1 MSEEP
6 EMHIDLLDP
15 APFGRNDFWS
25 TFTWLRTHSPVHWH
39 PEPGGDGFWAL
50 SKHRDIM
57 KVYADSDTFS
67 SGQGMRLGSD
77 PAAVAAVSQRMLIVS
92 DVPHHTRLKRA
103 LALAFGPQQMPRLKT
118 LVEEVVYELLA
129 ESTEHDEL
137 DFIDLAKQL
146 PNRVVCVMMGIPR
159 ADWSWIGAL
168 TTDAFDS
175 PDDSVRSKAHSEIFL
190 YFIELLRERRARSG
204 DDLISQIAHETLVDE
219 GDGVERP
226 LSDEE
231 IVFNCNGVLSGANE
245 TTRYSAAGAVHMFAE
260 HPEQWELLRTRGQD
274 GIATAAEEILRWTTP
289 GVHALRT
296 ATRDTE
302 INGTPIAKGDRVTL
316 WNVSANRDEDV
327 FTDPHAFRVDRRPN
341 RHVAFGHGRHLCLGA
356 RLARFELQALL
367 TGLLAH
373 VDGFELTGPAV
384 FNSSNFTWGI
394 KSLPVR
400 LLRSR
405 SFAPAERAAL

>member
-1 MSEEP
+1 
-6 EMHIDLLDP
+6 MHIDLLDP

-25 TFTWLRTHSPVHWH
+25 AFTWLRANSPVHWH
-39 PEPGGDGFWAL
+39 PEPGGDDGFWVL

-57 KVYADSDTFS
+57 SVYADSDTFS
-67 SGQGMRLGSD
+67 SAQGMRLGSD
-77 PAAVAAVSQRMLIVS
+77 PAAVAAVTQRMLIVS
-92 DVPHHTRLKRA
+92 DAPHHTRLKRA
-103 LALAFGPQQMPRLKT
+103 LYQAFGPQQMPKMEA
-118 LVEEVVYELLA
+118 LVETVVGELVA
-129 ESTEHDEL
+129 EAADQDEL

-146 PNRVVCVMMGIPR
+146 PNRVVCAMMGIPR

-175 PDDSVRSKAHSEIFL
+175 PDESVRSSAHSEIFL
-190 YFIELLRERRARSG
+190 YFIELLGERRARPG
-204 DDLISQIAHETLVDE
+204 DDLVSQIAHDTLVDE
-219 GDGVERP
+219 GDGTERP

-245 TTRYSAAGAVHMFAE
+245 TTRYSAAGAVHMFAQL
-260 HPEQWELLRTRGQD
+260 PEQWDLLRGLGAA
-274 GIATAAEEILRWTTP
+274 GIAPAVEEILRWTTP

-296 ATRDTE
+296 AVRDTE
-302 INGTPIAKGDRVTL
+302 INGTPIAAGDRVTL

-327 FTDPHAFRVDRRPN
+327 FTDPHSFRVDRRPN

-356 RLARFELQALL
+356 RLARFELGALL
-367 TGLLAH
+367 IEMLDRF
-373 VDGFELTGPAV
+373 DGFELTGPAL

-394 KSLPVR
+394 RSLPVR

-405 SFAPAERAAL
+405 AFAQAERAAL